1 VSAALPP
8 EIRLGNDICRAFHHL
23 PHDAAAAAVAGHLT
37 RFWDP
42 RMRRAITERVREG
55 HPDVDPLLAQAVN
68 AHLEDDRTP
77 A

>member
-1 VSAALPP
+1 MSGAIPS
-8 EIRLGNDICRAFHHL
+8 EIRMGNDICRAFGHL
-23 PHDAAAAAVAGHLT
+23 PDDAATAAVAGHLT

-55 HPDVDPLLAQAVN
+55 HPDVDPLLAKAVTT
-68 AHLEDDRTP
+68 HLTGDRTS

>member
-1 VSAALPP
+1 MSAALPP

-23 PHDAAAAAVAGHLT
+23 PNDAAAAAVAGHLT

-42 RMRRAITERVREG
+42 RMRRAITVRVREE
-55 HPDVDPLLAQAVN
+55 HPDVDPLIALAVI

>member
-1 VSAALPP
+1 MSAHLPP
-8 EIRLGNDICRAFHHL
+8 EIRLGNDICRAFRHL
-23 PHDAAAAAVAGHLT
+23 PHDAATAAVAGHLT

-55 HPDVDPLLAQAVN
+55 HPDVDPLLAKAVKS
-68 AHLEDDRTP
+68 HLEDDRTP

>member
-1 VSAALPP
+1 MSASLPP
-8 EIRLGNDICRAFHHL
+8 EIRLGNDICRAFRHL
-23 PHDAAAAAVAGHLT
+23 PDDAATAAVAGHLP

-55 HPDVDPLLAQAVN
+55 HPDLDPLLAQAVI